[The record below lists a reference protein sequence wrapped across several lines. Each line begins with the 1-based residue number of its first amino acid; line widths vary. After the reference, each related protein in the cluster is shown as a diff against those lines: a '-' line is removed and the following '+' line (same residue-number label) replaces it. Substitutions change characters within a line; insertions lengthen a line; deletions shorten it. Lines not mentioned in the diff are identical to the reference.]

1 MLSTVLA
8 AGAASGIDLGR
19 ILLELALIL
28 CTAKVVAEFAERVGV
43 PAVLGE
49 ILAGVVI
56 GPSLLGLVEPS
67 DSLFLLGE
75 LGAILLLM
83 QVGMEIDVGELRNVG
98 RSALTVAIIGVTLPL
113 TIGSFTG
120 LALGE
125 SGNTALF
132 IGATLTATSVGITA
146 RVFGDLRALSTKEA
160 RIVLGAAVADDVL
173 GLIILTIVTRIVEE
187 GTIGIGTI
195 ATTSL
200 TAFSF
205 LAVASA
211 VGFTAVP
218 RLIGYVAKKAASP
231 AAVSVFAVGIALAY
245 SGVADAAKLA
255 PIIGAFVAGAAL
267 GKAPAHERIARDV
280 SAVAALFVPVFFL
293 QIGIE
298 TDVASMVR
306 PSVLAIAAA
315 LIAVAVV
322 TKVVAGWGAGRN
334 GGDKLLV
341 GLGMMPRGEVGLIFA
356 TIGMGVGVF
365 DDDLHA
371 ALVLVVLATTVISP
385 AALRW
390 RINSKGPAEVD
401 LDVDADSEPD
411 GGWLRVESGRIA
423 LAANPPTSAAPN
435 VLLSA
440 ALLAREHK
448 PSDELLDW
456 IAERRTRDL
465 VWNRDATT
473 RLLEVLRGG
482 TPRSW
487 RLLEIAGL
495 FERTIPEI
503 ANAIKERASD
513 VSELDPTNILRFP
526 TVETLREATAVATS
540 QSDTLLLAAFLA
552 DVDAGTDTTAS
563 ILQRLDVDL
572 LIAGEVEDLLNG
584 ARILRAAVEHE
595 PHRVDDK
602 MLRDIAHGLR
612 RPGIV
617 ERSRLLAD
625 AIGGLE
631 PWQHAAMI
639 DITIGVQSLLAHPE
653 LLEGVDDSLAD
664 MRRRQAKS
672 LTDDPALVDRIT
684 HSPTTYVLAH
694 EPAMLLEHARLIE
707 PAPHGRKVRV
717 TVQPT
722 ALAGQWMIN
731 VACRNRRGLLS
742 RLSGA
747 LADAG
752 HSVVSA
758 SLATWPDDSVL
769 DTFVV
774 TADNPP
780 DPTRLSDLLG
790 RTLRGRLKARRI
802 AGEPPRIA
810 IDNSIH
816 PWHSVLRVGGPD
828 RIGLLAAISY
838 ALSEIGVVVHH
849 AVVQTRDGLVDDN
862 FEISDRVG
870 RKVPEHAADRVIR
883 ILKKLSDETQI

>member
-1 MLSTVLA
+1 MLSTVIA
-8 AGAASGIDLGR
+8 AGGADGLDIGR

-28 CTAKVVAEFAERVGV
+28 GAAKLIAELAERVGV

-49 ILAGVVI
+49 ILAGILI
-56 GPSLLGLVEPS
+56 GPSVLGLVEPS
-67 DSLFLLGE
+67 DSLFLLAE

-83 QVGMEIDVGELRNVG
+83 QVGMEIDIGELRSVG
-98 RSALTVAIIGVTLPL
+98 RSALTVAIIGVSLPL
-113 TIGSFTG
+113 ILGSATG

-160 RIVLGAAVADDVL
+160 RVVLGAAVADDVL
-173 GLIILTIVTRIVEE
+173 GLIILTIVTRVVEE
-187 GTIGIGTI
+187 GTIGVGTI

-200 TAFSF
+200 TAFAFLGIASF
-205 LAVASA
+205 

-218 RLIGYVAKKAASP
+218 RIIGLALDKAASP
-231 AAVSVFAVGIALAY
+231 AAVSVIAVGIALAF
-245 SGVADAAKLA
+245 SGVADASKLA

-267 GKAPAHERIARDV
+267 GKAPGHERIARDV
-280 SAVAALFVPVFFL
+280 SAVAALFVPIFFL

-298 TDVASMVR
+298 TDIASMAK
-306 PSVLAIAAA
+306 PKVLGIAGI
-315 LIAVAVV
+315 LVVVAVV
-322 TKVVAGWGAGRN
+322 TKVVAGWGAGRH
-334 GGDKLLV
+334 GGDRLLI

-390 RINSKGPAEVD
+390 RINSRGPADID
-401 LDVDADSEPD
+401 LDGEAQAEPA
-411 GGWLRVESGRIA
+411 GGWLAVESGRIV
-423 LAANPPTSAAPN
+423 LAAHPPVSATPE

-440 ALLAREHK
+440 SLLATTNK
-448 PSDELLDW
+448 PSDSLLDW
-456 IAERRTRDL
+456 VAERRNRD
-465 VWNRDATT
+465 VQWNRGATT
-473 RLLEVLRGG
+473 KLLEVLRHG

-487 RLLEIAGL
+487 RLLEVSGL

-503 ANAIKERASD
+503 ARAIRERASD
-513 VSELDPTNILRFP
+513 VSELDPTNVLRFP
-526 TVETLREATAVATS
+526 TVETLREATAVASS
-540 QSDTLLLAAFLA
+540 QSDTLLLAAFIA
-552 DVDAGTDTTAS
+552 DIDARPETITS
-563 ILQRLDVDL
+563 ILRALDVDL

-584 ARILRAAVEHE
+584 ARILRASVEHE
-595 PHRVDDK
+595 PHRVDEK

-653 LLEGVDDSLAD
+653 LLDGVDDSLAD
-664 MRRRQAKS
+664 MRRRQARD
-672 LTDDPALVDRIT
+672 LTDDPALADRIT
-684 HSPTTYVLAH
+684 HAPTTYVLAH

-707 PAPHGRKVRV
+707 PAPHGRNVRV
-717 TVQPT
+717 SVQPT
-722 ALAGQWMIN
+722 TTPGHYMVN

-747 LADAG
+747 FTDAG
-752 HSVVSA
+752 YSVVSA

-769 DTFVV
+769 DTFVIRAE
-774 TADNPP
+774 TPP
-780 DPTRLSDLLG
+780 EPAHLG
-790 RTLRGRLKARRI
+790 NLMSNAQRGRLRPRRVQGEALQI
-802 AGEPPRIA
+802 AV
-810 IDNSIH
+810 DNSIH
-816 PWHSVLRVGGPD
+816 PWHSVLRVAGRD
-828 RIGLLAAISY
+828 RLGLLAAVSY
-838 ALSEIGVVVHH
+838 ALSEVGVVVHH
-849 AVVQTRDGLVDDN
+849 AVVQTRDGIVDDS

-870 RKVPEHAADRVIR
+870 RKITDEVADKISRV
-883 ILKKLSDETQI
+883 LSKLSTPD

>member
-1 MLSTVLA
+1 MFSAVFA
-8 AGAASGIDLGR
+8 AGGAVGLDVGR

-28 CTAKVVAEFAERVGV
+28 CAAKLVAELAERIGV

-49 ILAGVVI
+49 ILAGILI
-56 GPSLLGLVEPS
+56 GPSVLGLVEPS
-67 DSLFLLGE
+67 DSLFLLAE

-83 QVGMEIDVGELRNVG
+83 QVGMEIDVGELRSVG
-98 RSALTVAIIGVTLPL
+98 RSAMTVAIIGVGLPL
-113 TIGSFTG
+113 VFGSVTG

-125 SGNTALF
+125 NGNTALF
-132 IGATLTATSVGITA
+132 MGATLTATSVGITA

-160 RIVLGAAVADDVL
+160 RVVLGAAVADDVL
-173 GLIILTIVTRIVEE
+173 GLIILTIVTRVVEE

-205 LAVASA
+205 LAIASV

-218 RLIGYVAKKAASP
+218 RLIGYIAQKASSP
-231 AAVSVFAVGIALAY
+231 AAVSVVAVSIALAY
-245 SGVADAAKLA
+245 SGIADAAKLA

-280 SAVAALFVPVFFL
+280 SAVASLFVPIFFL

-298 TDVASMVR
+298 TDVASMFR
-306 PSVLAIAAA
+306 PSVLGIAGA

-322 TKVVAGWGAGRN
+322 TKVAAGWGAGRN
-334 GGDKLLV
+334 GGDKLLI

-390 RINSKGPAEVD
+390 RINSKGPVEVD
-401 LDVDADSEPD
+401 LDIDAEPEPD
-411 GGWLRVESGRIA
+411 GGWLTVESGRIN
-423 LAANPPTSAAPN
+423 LRANPPTSATPD

-440 ALLAREHK
+440 ALLARDNK
-448 PSDELLDW
+448 PSDGLLDW
-456 IAERRTRDL
+456 ISERRNRDL
-465 VWNRDATT
+465 VWDRVATT
-473 RLLEVLRGG
+473 KLLEVLRNG

-487 RLLEIAGL
+487 RLLEVAGL
-495 FERTIPEI
+495 FDRTIPEI
-503 ANAIKERASD
+503 ADAIRERASD
-513 VSELDPTNILRFP
+513 VAELDPTNVLRFP

-552 DVDAGTDTTAS
+552 DVDARPETIAL
-563 ILQRLDVDL
+563 ILQRLDIDL
-572 LIAGEVEDLLNG
+572 LISGEVEDLLNG
-584 ARILRAAVEHE
+584 ARILRASVEHE

-602 MLRDIAHGLR
+602 MVRDIAHGLR

-653 LLEGVDDSLAD
+653 LLDGVDDSLAD
-664 MRRRQAKS
+664 MRRRQARD

-684 HSPTTYVLAH
+684 HAPTTYVLAH

-707 PAPHGRKVRV
+707 PAPLGRKVRV
-717 TVQPT
+717 TIQSTP
-722 ALAGQWMIN
+722 AAGEYMVN

-747 LADAG
+747 FADAG
-752 HSVVSA
+752 LSVVSA

-774 TADNPP
+774 AAPTPP
-780 DPTRLSDLLG
+780 DAASLTNLFSRA
-790 RTLRGRLKARRI
+790 LRGRLRPRRI
-802 AGEPPRIA
+802 VGAQPRIA

-816 PWHSVLRVGGPD
+816 PWHSVLRVAGPD
-828 RIGLLAAISY
+828 QIGLLAAVSY
-838 ALSEIGVVVHH
+838 ALSETGVVVHH
-849 AVVQTRDGLVDDN
+849 AVIQTRDGIVDDT
-862 FEISDRVG
+862 FEISDRSG
-870 RKVPEHAADRVIR
+870 RKVPEQAADRIER
-883 ILKKLSDETQI
+883 ILGRLGTSPE

>member
-1 MLSTVLA
+1 MFSNLLATGGST
-8 AGAASGIDLGR
+8 GIDLGR
-19 ILLELALIL
+19 ILLELALIV
-28 CTAKVVAEFAERVGV
+28 CAAKLIAELAERVGV

-49 ILAGVVI
+49 ILAGIVI
-56 GPSLLGLVEPS
+56 GPSVLGLVEPS
-67 DSLFLLGE
+67 DSLLLLAE
-75 LGAILLLM
+75 LGAIFLLM

-98 RSALTVAIIGVTLPL
+98 RSALTVAIIGVSLPL
-113 TIGSFTG
+113 ILGSATG

-146 RVFGDLRALSTKEA
+146 RVFGDLRALSTREA
-160 RIVLGAAVADDVL
+160 RVVLGAAVADDVL
-173 GLIILTIVTRIVEE
+173 GLVILTIVTRVVEE

-200 TAFSF
+200 TAVAF
-205 LAVASA
+205 LAVAST
-211 VGFTAVP
+211 VGFTAIP
-218 RLIGYVAKKAASP
+218 RLFGFIAKKASSP
-231 AAVSVFAVGIALAY
+231 ASMSVVAVGIALAY
-245 SGVADAAKLA
+245 SGIADAAQLA

-280 SAVAALFVPVFFL
+280 SAVAALFVPIFFL

-298 TDVASMVR
+298 TDVASMAR
-306 PSVLAIAAA
+306 PRVLAVAAA
-315 LIAVAVV
+315 LTAVAVA
-322 TKVVAGWGAGRN
+322 TKIVAGWGAGRT
-334 GGDKLLV
+334 GGDKLLI
-341 GLGMMPRGEVGLIFA
+341 GLGMVPRGEVGLIVA

-365 DDDLHA
+365 DDDLYA
-371 ALVLVVLATTVISP
+371 ALVLVVLVTTVFSP

-390 RINSKGPAEVD
+390 RIDANGPAKID
-401 LDVDADSEPD
+401 LDVDAESEPK
-411 GGWLRVESGRIA
+411 GGWLRIDSGRIT
-423 LAANPPTSAAPN
+423 LAAKPPTSAAPS

-440 ALLAREHK
+440 ALLARDNK
-448 PSDELLDW
+448 PSDGLLDW

-465 VWNRDATT
+465 TWDREATT
-473 RLLEVLRGG
+473 KLLEVLRNG

-487 RLLEIAGL
+487 RLLEVAGL
-495 FERTIPEI
+495 FDRTIPEI
-503 ANAIKERASD
+503 ADAIRERASD
-513 VSELDPTNILRFP
+513 VSELDPTNVLRFP
-526 TVETLREATAVATS
+526 TVETLRDATAVASS

-552 DVDAGTDTTAS
+552 DVGAGPDATTS
-563 ILQRLDVDL
+563 ILQRLDIDL
-572 LIAGEVEDLLNG
+572 LLAGEVDDLLNG
-584 ARILRAAVEHE
+584 ATILRAAVEHE

-653 LLEGVDDSLAD
+653 LLDGVDDSLAD
-664 MRRRQAKS
+664 MRRRQARD
-672 LTDDPALVDRIT
+672 LTDDAALIDRIT
-684 HSPTTYVLAH
+684 HAPTTYVLAH

-707 PAPHGRKVRV
+707 PAPHGRRVRV

-722 ALAGQWMIN
+722 ATTGQYMVN

-747 LADAG
+747 FADAG

-769 DTFVV
+769 DTFIVAAQ
-774 TADNPP
+774 TPP
-780 DPTRLSDLLG
+780 DPTTLAGDFERA
-790 RTLRGRLKARRI
+790 LRGRLRSRRL
-802 AGEPPRIA
+802 AGAPPRTA

-816 PWHSVLRVGGPD
+816 PWHSVLRVSGPD
-828 RIGLLAAISY
+828 QIGLLAALSF

-849 AVVQTRDGLVDDN
+849 AVIQTRDGLVDDA

-870 RKVPEHAADRVIR
+870 RKVAEQTADRIAA
-883 ILKKLSDETQI
+883 ILKKLSGETQS

>member
-1 MLSTVLA
+1 MVASVLA
-8 AGAASGIDLGR
+8 AGGGSGLDIGR

-28 CTAKVVAEFAERVGV
+28 GAAKLVAELAERIGV

-49 ILAGVVI
+49 ILAGIII
-56 GPSLLGLVEPS
+56 GPSALGLVSPS
-67 DSLFLLGE
+67 DSLFLLAE

-83 QVGMEIDVGELRNVG
+83 QVGMEIDVAELRSVG
-98 RSALTVAIIGVTLPL
+98 RSAITVALIGVSLPL
-113 TIGSFTG
+113 ILGSATG

-160 RIVLGAAVADDVL
+160 RVVLGAAVADDVL

-187 GTIGIGTI
+187 GTIGVGTV

-200 TAFSF
+200 TAFAFLGIASF
-205 LAVASA
+205 

-218 RLIGYVAKKAASP
+218 KVIGFALEKAASP
-231 AAVSVFAVGIALAY
+231 AAVSVLAIGIALAF
-245 SGVADAAKLA
+245 SGIADASKLA

-280 SAVAALFVPVFFL
+280 SAVAALFVPIFFL

-298 TDVASMVR
+298 TDIASMAK
-306 PSVLAIAAA
+306 PKVLGIAGV
-315 LIAVAVV
+315 LIVVAVV
-322 TKVVAGWGAGRN
+322 TKVAAGWGAGRN
-334 GGDKLLV
+334 GGDRLLV

-365 DDDLHA
+365 NDDLHA

-390 RINSKGPAEVD
+390 RINSRGPGDVD
-401 LDVDADSEPD
+401 LDLDADTEPQ
-411 GGWLRVESGRIA
+411 GGWLKVESGRIV
-423 LAANPPTSAAPN
+423 LAAHPPVSATPD

-440 ALLAREHK
+440 ALLATTNK
-448 PSDELLDW
+448 PSDSLLDW
-456 IAERRTRDL
+456 VAERRNRD
-465 VWNRDATT
+465 VTWNRSATT
-473 RLLEVLRGG
+473 KLLEVLRHG

-487 RLLEIAGL
+487 RLLEVSGL
-495 FERTIPEI
+495 FERTISEI
-503 ANAIKERASD
+503 ARAIRDRASD
-513 VSELDPTNILRFP
+513 VSELDPTNVLRFP
-526 TVETLREATAVATS
+526 TVETLRDATAVASS

-552 DVDAGTDTTAS
+552 DIDARPEAITS
-563 ILQRLDVDL
+563 ILRALDIDL

-584 ARILRAAVEHE
+584 ARILRASVEHE
-595 PHRVDDK
+595 PHRVDEK
-602 MLRDIAHGLR
+602 MLRDLAHGLR

-653 LLEGVDDSLAD
+653 LLDGVDDSLAD
-664 MRRRQAKS
+664 MRRRQARD
-672 LTDDPALVDRIT
+672 LTDDAALIDRIT
-684 HSPTTYVLAH
+684 HAPTTYVLAH
-694 EPAMLLEHARLIE
+694 EPAMLLDHARLIE
-707 PAPHGRKVRV
+707 PAPHGKNVRV
-717 TVQPT
+717 SVQPT
-722 ALAGQWMIN
+722 ATPGHYMVN

-747 LADAG
+747 FTDAG
-752 HSVVSA
+752 YSVVSA
-758 SLATWPDDSVL
+758 SLATWPDESVL

-774 TADNPP
+774 SADTPPEPVALGNLLTTAQ
-780 DPTRLSDLLG
+780 
-790 RTLRGRLKARRI
+790 RGRLRPRRI
-802 AGEPPRIA
+802 DGEA
-810 IDNSIH
+810 LQVAVDNSIH
-816 PWHSVLRVGGPD
+816 PWHSVLRIAGRD
-828 RIGLLAAISY
+828 RLGLLAAISY
-838 ALSEIGVVVHH
+838 ALSEAGVVVHH
-849 AVVQTRDGLVDDN
+849 AVVQTREGMVDDS

-870 RKVPEHAADRVIR
+870 RKV
-883 ILKKLSDETQI
+883 SDEVSDKISQIVAKLTNPA

>member
-1 MLSTVLA
+1 MLSAVLA
-8 AGAASGIDLGR
+8 AGGTGGLDIGR

-28 CTAKVVAEFAERVGV
+28 GAAKLIAELAERAGV
-43 PAVLGE
+43 PSVLGE
-49 ILAGVVI
+49 ILAGILI
-56 GPSLLGLVEPS
+56 GPSVLGLVEPS
-67 DSLFLLGE
+67 DSLFLLAE

-83 QVGMEIDVGELRNVG
+83 QVGMEIDIGELRSVG
-98 RSALTVAIIGVTLPL
+98 RSALTVAIIGVSLPL
-113 TIGSFTG
+113 ILGSATG

-160 RIVLGAAVADDVL
+160 RVVLGAAVADDVL
-173 GLIILTIVTRIVEE
+173 GLIILTIVTRVVEE
-187 GTIGIGTI
+187 GTIGVGTI

-205 LAVASA
+205 LAIASA

-218 RLIGYVAKKAASP
+218 RLIGYIAKKASP
-231 AAVSVFAVGIALAY
+231 ATVSVVAVGIALAY
-245 SGVADAAKLA
+245 SGVADASKLA

-267 GKAPAHERIARDV
+267 GKTPAHERIARDV
-280 SAVAALFVPVFFL
+280 STVAALFVPIFFL

-298 TDVASMVR
+298 TDIASMFR
-306 PSVLAIAAA
+306 PGVLGIAAA
-315 LIAVAVV
+315 LTAVAVA
-322 TKVVAGWGAGRN
+322 TKVAAGWGAGRN
-334 GGDKLLV
+334 GGDRLLI

-365 DDDLHA
+365 DDDLYA

-401 LDVDADSEPD
+401 LDIDAEPEPE
-411 GGWLRVESGRIA
+411 GGWLAVESGRIT
-423 LAANPPTSAAPN
+423 LAANPPTSATPV

-440 ALLAREHK
+440 ALLARDNK
-448 PSDELLDW
+448 PGDGLLDW
-456 IAERRTRDL
+456 IAERRNRDL
-465 VWNRDATT
+465 VWDRDATT
-473 RLLEVLRGG
+473 KLLEVLRNG

-495 FERTIPEI
+495 FERTVPEI
-503 ANAIKERASD
+503 AEAIRERASD
-513 VSELDPTNILRFP
+513 VSELDPTNVLRFP
-526 TVETLREATAVATS
+526 TVETLRDATAVASS

-552 DVDAGTDTTAS
+552 DVGARPETTTS
-563 ILQRLDVDL
+563 ILRRLDIDL
-572 LIAGEVEDLLNG
+572 LLAGEVEDLLNG
-584 ARILRAAVEHE
+584 AGILRAAVEHE

-653 LLEGVDDSLAD
+653 LLDGVDDSLAD
-664 MRRRQAKS
+664 MRRRQARD

-684 HSPTTYVLAH
+684 HAPTTYVLAH

-717 TVQPT
+717 SIQPT
-722 ALAGQWMIN
+722 ATTGHYMVN

-747 LADAG
+747 FADAG

-774 TADNPP
+774 ATDAPP
-780 DPTRLSDLLG
+780 DPAKLAGDFEQA
-790 RTLRGRLKARRI
+790 LRGRLKSRRL
-802 AGEPPRIA
+802 AGAPPRTA

-816 PWHSVLRVGGPD
+816 PWHSVLRVSGPD
-828 RIGLLAAISY
+828 QIGLLAALSF

-849 AVVQTRDGLVDDN
+849 AVIQTRDGLVDDT

-870 RKVPEHAADRVIR
+870 RKVPEQTADRIAA
-883 ILKKLSDETQI
+883 ILGKLSRETES

>member
-1 MLSTVLA
+1 MLASVIA
-8 AGAASGIDLGR
+8 AGGGSGLDVGR

-28 CTAKVVAEFAERVGV
+28 GAAKLVAELAERIGV

-49 ILAGVVI
+49 ILAGIVV
-56 GPSLLGLVEPS
+56 GPSALGLVSPS
-67 DSLFLLGE
+67 DSLFLLAE

-83 QVGMEIDVGELRNVG
+83 QVGMEIDVGELRSVG
-98 RSALTVAIIGVTLPL
+98 RSALTVAIIGVSLPL
-113 TIGSFTG
+113 ILGSVTG
-120 LALGE
+120 LGLGE

-160 RIVLGAAVADDVL
+160 RVVLGAAVADDVL

-187 GTIGIGTI
+187 GTVGIGTI
-195 ATTSL
+195 ATTSAV
-200 TAFSF
+200 AFSF
-205 LAVASA
+205 LAIAGF

-218 RLIGYVAKKAASP
+218 KLIGFALQKAASP
-231 AAVSVFAVGIALAY
+231 AAVSVIAVGVALAF
-245 SGVADAAKLA
+245 SGIAEASKLA

-280 SAVAALFVPVFFL
+280 SAVASLFVPIFFM

-298 TDVASMVR
+298 TDIGAMAK
-306 PSVLAIAAA
+306 PKVLGIAGI
-315 LIAVAVV
+315 LILVAVV
-322 TKVVAGWGAGRN
+322 TKVAAGWGAGRN
-334 GGDKLLV
+334 GGDRLLI

-390 RINSKGPAEVD
+390 RINTKGSVQVD
-401 LDVDADSEPD
+401 LDTDTDTEPE
-411 GGWLRVESGRIA
+411 GGWLAVESGRIV
-423 LAANPPTSAAPN
+423 LAANPPTSATPD

-440 ALLAREHK
+440 SLLATAHK
-448 PSDELLDW
+448 PADSLLDW
-456 IAERRTRDL
+456 VAERRNRD
-465 VWNRDATT
+465 VTWNRDSTT
-473 RLLEVLRGG
+473 KLLEVLRHGSA
-482 TPRSW
+482 RSW
-487 RLLEIAGL
+487 RLLEVSGL
-495 FERTIPEI
+495 FERTVPEI
-503 ANAIKERASD
+503 AGAIRERASD
-513 VSELDPTNILRFP
+513 VSELDPTNVLRFP
-526 TVETLREATAVATS
+526 TVETLREVTAVASS

-552 DVDAGTDTTAS
+552 DIDAKSEIAS
-563 ILQRLDVDL
+563 AILRGLDVDL
-572 LIAGEVEDLLNG
+572 LTAGEVEDLLNG

-595 PHRVDDK
+595 PHRVDEK
-602 MLRDIAHGLR
+602 LLRDIAHGLR

-653 LLEGVDDSLAD
+653 LLDGVDDSLAD
-664 MRRRQAKS
+664 MRRRQARD
-672 LTDDPALVDRIT
+672 LTDDAALIDRIT
-684 HSPTTYVLAH
+684 HAPTTYVLAH

-722 ALAGQWMIN
+722 AVRGQYMVN

-747 LADAG
+747 FTDAG
-752 HSVVSA
+752 FSVVSA

-769 DTFVV
+769 DTFVI
-774 TADNPP
+774 TADSPP
-780 DPTRLSDLLG
+780 LPAALAELLS
-790 RTLRGRLKARRI
+790 RAQRGRLRPRRI
-802 AGEPPRIA
+802 EGEAPRVA
-810 IDNSIH
+810 VDNSMH
-816 PWHSVLRVGGPD
+816 PWHSVLRVAGRD
-828 RIGLLAAISY
+828 RLGLLAAISY
-838 ALSEIGVVVHH
+838 ALSEVGVVVHH
-849 AVVQTRDGLVDDN
+849 AVIETRDGEVDDS

-870 RKVPEHAADRVIR
+870 RKVSEDAADKIAR
-883 ILKKLSDETQI
+883 ILARLTTRS

>member
-1 MLSTVLA
+1 MLSSVLA
-8 AGAASGIDLGR
+8 AGGAGGLDIGR

-28 CTAKVVAEFAERVGV
+28 GAAKLIAELAERIGV

-49 ILAGVVI
+49 ILAGILI
-56 GPSLLGLVEPS
+56 GPSVLGLVEPS
-67 DSLFLLGE
+67 DSLFLLAE

-83 QVGMEIDVGELRNVG
+83 QVGMEIDIGELRSVG
-98 RSALTVAIIGVTLPL
+98 RSALTVAIIGVSFPL
-113 TIGSFTG
+113 VLGSATG

-125 SGNTALF
+125 SGNTAIF

-160 RIVLGAAVADDVL
+160 RVVLGAAVADDVL
-173 GLIILTIVTRIVEE
+173 GLIILTIVTRVVEE

-205 LAVASA
+205 LAIASA

-218 RLIGYVAKKAASP
+218 RLIGFIAKKASSP
-231 AAVSVFAVGIALAY
+231 AAVSVVAVGIALAY
-245 SGVADAAKLA
+245 SGVADASKLA

-280 SAVAALFVPVFFL
+280 SAVASLFVPIFFL

-298 TDVASMVR
+298 TDVASMFR
-306 PSVLAIAAA
+306 PSVLGIAAA

-334 GGDKLLV
+334 GGDKLLI

-365 DDDLHA
+365 DDDLYA

-390 RINSKGPAEVD
+390 RINSKGPVEID
-401 LDVDADSEPD
+401 LDVDVQPEPD
-411 GGWLRVESGRIA
+411 GGWLAVESGRIV
-423 LAANPPTSAAPN
+423 LVANPPTSATPD

-440 ALLAREHK
+440 ALLSRDNK
-448 PSDELLDW
+448 PGEELLDW
-456 IAERRTRDL
+456 IAERRNRDL
-465 VWNRDATT
+465 VWDRGATT
-473 RLLEVLRGG
+473 KLLEVLRNG

-487 RLLEIAGL
+487 RLLEVAGL
-495 FERTIPEI
+495 FDRTIPEI
-503 ANAIKERASD
+503 ANAIRERASD
-513 VSELDPTNILRFP
+513 VSELDPTNVLRLP
-526 TVETLREATAVATS
+526 IVETLRDATAVASS

-552 DVDAGTDTTAS
+552 DVGARPDTTSS
-563 ILQRLDVDL
+563 ILRRLDIDL
-572 LIAGEVEDLLNG
+572 LLASEVEDLLNG
-584 ARILRAAVEHE
+584 AGILRAAVEHE

-653 LLEGVDDSLAD
+653 LLDGVDDSLAD
-664 MRRRQAKS
+664 MRRRQARD
-672 LTDDPALVDRIT
+672 LTDDPALIDRIT
-684 HSPTTYVLAH
+684 HAPTTYVLAH
-694 EPAMLLEHARLIE
+694 EPAMLLEHASLIE
-707 PAPHGRKVRV
+707 PAPHGRRVRV

-722 ALAGQWMIN
+722 ATAGHYMVN

-747 LADAG
+747 FADSG

-774 TADNPP
+774 AADSPP
-780 DPTRLSDLLG
+780 DPASLTNLLSEA
-790 RTLRGRLKARRI
+790 LRGRLRPRRL
-802 AGEPPRIA
+802 AGDVPRIA

-816 PWHSVLRVGGPD
+816 PWHSVLRISGPD
-828 RIGLLAAISY
+828 QIGLLAAVSF
-838 ALSEIGVVVHH
+838 ALSETGVVVHH
-849 AVVQTRDGLVDDN
+849 AVIETRDGIVDDT
-862 FEISDRVG
+862 FQISDRSG
-870 RKVPEHAADRVIR
+870 RKVPDQASDRIQR
-883 ILKKLSDETQI
+883 TLQKLRNGA

>member
-1 MLSTVLA
+1 MFASILA
-8 AGAASGIDLGR
+8 AGGGSGLDIGR

-28 CTAKVVAEFAERVGV
+28 GAAKLVAELAERIGV

-49 ILAGVVI
+49 ILAGIVI
-56 GPSLLGLVEPS
+56 GPSALGLVSPS
-67 DSLFLLGE
+67 DSLFLLAE

-83 QVGMEIDVGELRNVG
+83 QVGMEIDVAELRSVG
-98 RSALTVAIIGVTLPL
+98 RSAITVALIGVSLPL
-113 TIGSFTG
+113 VLGSATG
-120 LALGE
+120 LFLGE

-160 RIVLGAAVADDVL
+160 RVVLGAAVADDVL

-187 GTIGIGTI
+187 GTIGVGTI

-200 TAFSF
+200 TAFAF
-205 LAVASA
+205 LGIASV

-218 RLIGYVAKKAASP
+218 KLIGLALEKAASP
-231 AAVSVFAVGIALAY
+231 AAVSVIAVGVALAF
-245 SGVADAAKLA
+245 SGIADASKLA

-280 SAVAALFVPVFFL
+280 SAVAALFVPIFFL

-298 TDVASMVR
+298 TDIASMAK
-306 PSVLAIAAA
+306 PKVLGIAGILVLVAI
-315 LIAVAVV
+315 V
-322 TKVVAGWGAGRN
+322 TKVAAGWGAGRN
-334 GGDKLLV
+334 GGDRLLI

-390 RINSKGPAEVD
+390 RINSKGPADVD
-401 LDVDADSEPD
+401 LDLDAEAEPE
-411 GGWLRVESGRIA
+411 GGWLKVESGRIV
-423 LAANPPTSAAPN
+423 LAAHPPVAATPD

-440 ALLAREHK
+440 SLLATTNK
-448 PSDELLDW
+448 PSDSLLDW
-456 IAERRTRDL
+456 VAERRNRD
-465 VWNRDATT
+465 VAWNRVATT
-473 RLLEVLRGG
+473 KLLEVLRRG

-487 RLLEIAGL
+487 RLLEVSGL
-495 FERTIPEI
+495 FERTIPDI
-503 ANAIKERASD
+503 ARAIRERASD
-513 VSELDPTNILRFP
+513 VSELDPTNVLRFP
-526 TVETLREATAVATS
+526 TVETLRDVTAVASS

-552 DVDAGTDTTAS
+552 DIDARPETITS
-563 ILQRLDVDL
+563 ILRALDIDL

-584 ARILRAAVEHE
+584 ARILRASVEHE
-595 PHRVDDK
+595 PHRVDEK

-653 LLEGVDDSLAD
+653 LLDGVDDSLAD
-664 MRRRQAKS
+664 MRRRQARD
-672 LTDDPALVDRIT
+672 LTDDPALADRIT
-684 HSPTTYVLAH
+684 HAPTTYVLAH

-707 PAPHGRKVRV
+707 PAPHGRNVRV
-717 TVQPT
+717 SVQPT
-722 ALAGQWMIN
+722 ATTGHFMIN

-747 LADAG
+747 FTDASY
-752 HSVVSA
+752 SVVSA
-758 SLATWPDDSVL
+758 SLATWPDESVL
-769 DTFVV
+769 DTFVIS
-774 TADNPP
+774 ADTPP
-780 DPTRLSDLLG
+780 EPSSLGNLLSNAQ
-790 RTLRGRLKARRI
+790 RGRLRPRRI
-802 AGEPPRIA
+802 QGEALQIA
-810 IDNSIH
+810 VDNSIH
-816 PWHSVLRVGGPD
+816 PWHTVLRVAGRD
-828 RIGLLAAISY
+828 RLGLLAAISY
-838 ALSEIGVVVHH
+838 ALSEVGVVVHH
-849 AVVQTRDGLVDDN
+849 AVIQTRDGIVDDS

-870 RKVPEHAADRVIR
+870 RKVTDEVADKISRV
-883 ILKKLSDETQI
+883 LSKLSDTD

>member
-1 MLSTVLA
+1 MLASVIA
-8 AGAASGIDLGR
+8 AGGGSGLDVGR

-28 CTAKVVAEFAERVGV
+28 GAAKLVAELAERIGV

-49 ILAGVVI
+49 ILAGIVV
-56 GPSLLGLVEPS
+56 GPSALGLVSPS
-67 DSLFLLGE
+67 DSLFLLAE

-83 QVGMEIDVGELRNVG
+83 QVGMEIDVGELRSVG
-98 RSALTVAIIGVTLPL
+98 RSALTVAIIGVSLPL
-113 TIGSFTG
+113 ILGSVTG
-120 LALGE
+120 LGLGE

-160 RIVLGAAVADDVL
+160 RVVLGAAVADDVL

-187 GTIGIGTI
+187 GTVGIGTI
-195 ATTSL
+195 ATTSAV
-200 TAFSF
+200 AFSF
-205 LAVASA
+205 LAIAGF

-218 RLIGYVAKKAASP
+218 KLIGFALQKAASP
-231 AAVSVFAVGIALAY
+231 AAVSVIAVGVALAF
-245 SGVADAAKLA
+245 SGIAEASKLA

-280 SAVAALFVPVFFL
+280 SAVASLFVPIFFM

-298 TDVASMVR
+298 TDIGAMAK
-306 PSVLAIAAA
+306 PKVLGIAGI
-315 LIAVAVV
+315 LILVAVV
-322 TKVVAGWGAGRN
+322 TKVAAGWGAGRN
-334 GGDKLLV
+334 GGDRLLI

-390 RINSKGPAEVD
+390 RINTKGSVQVD
-401 LDVDADSEPD
+401 LDTDTDTEPE
-411 GGWLRVESGRIA
+411 GGWLAVESGRIV
-423 LAANPPTSAAPN
+423 LAANPPTSATPD

-440 ALLAREHK
+440 SLLATAHK
-448 PSDELLDW
+448 PADSLLDW
-456 IAERRTRDL
+456 VAERRNRD
-465 VWNRDATT
+465 VTWNRDSTT
-473 RLLEVLRGG
+473 KLLEVLRHGSA
-482 TPRSW
+482 RSW
-487 RLLEIAGL
+487 RLLEVSGL
-495 FERTIPEI
+495 FERTVPEI
-503 ANAIKERASD
+503 AGAIRERASD
-513 VSELDPTNILRFP
+513 VSELDPTNVLRFP
-526 TVETLREATAVATS
+526 TVETLREVTAVASS

-552 DVDAGTDTTAS
+552 DIDAKSEIAS
-563 ILQRLDVDL
+563 AILRGLDVDL
-572 LIAGEVEDLLNG
+572 LTAGEVEDLLNG

-595 PHRVDDK
+595 PHRVDEK
-602 MLRDIAHGLR
+602 LLRDIAHGLR

-653 LLEGVDDSLAD
+653 LLDGVDDSLAD
-664 MRRRQAKS
+664 MRRRQARD
-672 LTDDPALVDRIT
+672 LTDDAALIDRIT
-684 HSPTTYVLAH
+684 HAPTTYVLTH

-722 ALAGQWMIN
+722 AVRGQYMVN

-747 LADAG
+747 FTDAG
-752 HSVVSA
+752 FSVVSA

-769 DTFVV
+769 DTFVI
-774 TADNPP
+774 TADSPP
-780 DPTRLSDLLG
+780 LPAALAELLS
-790 RTLRGRLKARRI
+790 RAQRGRLRPRRI
-802 AGEPPRIA
+802 EGEAPRVA
-810 IDNSIH
+810 VDNSMH
-816 PWHSVLRVGGPD
+816 PWHSVLRVAGRD
-828 RIGLLAAISY
+828 RLGLLAAISY
-838 ALSEIGVVVHH
+838 ALSEVGVVVHH
-849 AVVQTRDGLVDDN
+849 AVIETRDGEVDDS

-870 RKVPEHAADRVIR
+870 RKVSEDAADKIAR
-883 ILKKLSDETQI
+883 ILARLTTRS

>member
-1 MLSTVLA
+1 MFATVLA
-8 AGAASGIDLGR
+8 AGGGSGLDMGR
-19 ILLELALIL
+19 ILLELALIFGA
-28 CTAKVVAEFAERVGV
+28 AKLVAELAERVGV

-49 ILAGVVI
+49 ILAGIII
-56 GPSLLGLVEPS
+56 GPSALGLVSPS
-67 DSLFLLGE
+67 DSLFLLAE

-83 QVGMEIDVGELRNVG
+83 QVGMEIDVAELRSVG
-98 RSALTVAIIGVTLPL
+98 RSALTVAVVGVSLPL
-113 TIGSFTG
+113 VFGSLTG
-120 LALGE
+120 LGLGE

-146 RVFGDLRALSTKEA
+146 RVFGDLRALSTREA
-160 RIVLGAAVADDVL
+160 RVVLGAAVADDVL

-187 GTIGIGTI
+187 GTVGVGTI

-200 TAFSF
+200 TAFAF
-205 LAVASA
+205 LAIASF

-218 RLIGYVAKKAASP
+218 KVIGFALEKAASP
-231 AAVSVFAVGIALAY
+231 AAVSVIAVGIALAY

-280 SAVAALFVPVFFL
+280 SAVAALFVPIFFL

-298 TDVASMVR
+298 TDIASMAK
-306 PSVLAIAAA
+306 PKVLGIAAL
-315 LIAVAVV
+315 LIFVAVV
-322 TKVVAGWGAGRN
+322 TKVAAGWGAGRS
-334 GGDKLLV
+334 GGDRLLI

-356 TIGMGVGVF
+356 TIGMGAGVF

-390 RINSKGPAEVD
+390 RINARGPAEVD
-401 LDVDADSEPD
+401 LDIDAEPEPD
-411 GGWLRVESGRIA
+411 GGWLRVESGRVT
-423 LAANPPTSAAPN
+423 LAAQPPTSATPE

-440 ALLAREHK
+440 ALSATTNK

-456 IAERRTRDL
+456 VSERR
-465 VWNRDATT
+465 NRDVAWTRESTT
-473 RLLEVLRGG
+473 KLLDVLRHGS
-482 TPRSW
+482 TRSW
-487 RLLEIAGL
+487 RLLEVSGL

-503 ANAIKERASD
+503 ARAIRDRASD
-513 VSELDPTNILRFP
+513 VSELDPTNVLRFP
-526 TVETLREATAVATS
+526 TVETLRDATAVATS

-552 DVDAGTDTTAS
+552 DIDTGPEAVAA
-563 ILQRLDVDL
+563 ILRALDVDL

-595 PHRVDDK
+595 PHRVDER

-653 LLEGVDDSLAD
+653 LLDGVDDSLAD
-664 MRRRQAKS
+664 MRRRQARD
-672 LTDDPALVDRIT
+672 LTDDPALIDRIT
-684 HSPTTYVLAH
+684 HAPTTYVLAH

-722 ALAGQWMIN
+722 QRRGEYMVN

-747 LADAG
+747 FTDAG
-752 HSVVSA
+752 LSVVSA

-774 TADNPP
+774 ASDTPPQPTALAE
-780 DPTRLSDLLG
+780 TLS
-790 RTLRGRLKARRI
+790 RAQRGRLRARRI
-802 AGEPPRIA
+802 VGEVPRIA
-810 IDNSIH
+810 VDNSIH
-816 PWHSVLRVGGPD
+816 PWHSILRVAGPD
-828 RIGLLAAISY
+828 RLGLLAAISY
-838 ALSEIGVVVHH
+838 ALSEAGVIVHH
-849 AVVQTRDGLVDDN
+849 AVIQTRDGLVDDS

-870 RKVPEHAADRVIR
+870 RKVSDDVGDKITRV
-883 ILKKLSDETQI
+883 LSKLSGAA

>member
-1 MLSTVLA
+1 MVASVLA
-8 AGAASGIDLGR
+8 AGGGSGLDVGR

-28 CTAKVVAEFAERVGV
+28 GAAKLVAELAERIGV

-49 ILAGVVI
+49 ILAGIII
-56 GPSLLGLVEPS
+56 GPSALGLVSPS
-67 DSLFLLGE
+67 DSLFLLAE

-83 QVGMEIDVGELRNVG
+83 QVGMEIDVAELRSVG
-98 RSALTVAIIGVTLPL
+98 RSAITVALIGVSLPL
-113 TIGSFTG
+113 ILGSATG

-160 RIVLGAAVADDVL
+160 RVVLGAAVADDVL

-187 GTIGIGTI
+187 GTIGVGTI

-200 TAFSF
+200 TAFAFLGIASF
-205 LAVASA
+205 

-218 RLIGYVAKKAASP
+218 KVIGFALEKAASP
-231 AAVSVFAVGIALAY
+231 AAVSVVAIGVALAFSGIA
-245 SGVADAAKLA
+245 DASKLA

-280 SAVAALFVPVFFL
+280 SAVAALFVPIFFL

-298 TDVASMVR
+298 TDIASMAK
-306 PSVLAIAAA
+306 PKVLGIAGI
-315 LIAVAVV
+315 LIVVAVV

-334 GGDKLLV
+334 GGDRLLI

-365 DDDLHA
+365 NDDLHA
-371 ALVLVVLATTVISP
+371 ALVLVVLATTVMSP

-390 RINSKGPAEVD
+390 RINSKGPGDVDFD
-401 LDVDADSEPD
+401 LDAETEPQ
-411 GGWLRVESGRIA
+411 GGWLKLESGRIV
-423 LAANPPTSAAPN
+423 LAAHPPVSATPD

-440 ALLAREHK
+440 SLLANANK
-448 PSDELLDW
+448 PSDSLLDW
-456 IAERRTRDL
+456 VAERR
-465 VWNRDATT
+465 NRDVTWDRAATT
-473 RLLEVLRGG
+473 KLLEVLRHG

-487 RLLEIAGL
+487 RLLEVSGL

-503 ANAIKERASD
+503 ASAIRDRASD
-513 VSELDPTNILRFP
+513 VSELDPTNVLRFP
-526 TVETLREATAVATS
+526 TVETLRDATAVASS

-552 DVDAGTDTTAS
+552 DIDVRPETITS
-563 ILQRLDVDL
+563 ILRALDIDL

-584 ARILRAAVEHE
+584 ARILRASVEHE
-595 PHRVDDK
+595 PHRVDEK

-653 LLEGVDDSLAD
+653 LLDGVDDSLAD
-664 MRRRQAKS
+664 MRRRQARD
-672 LTDDPALVDRIT
+672 LTDDPALIDRIT
-684 HSPTTYVLAH
+684 HAPTTYVLAH

-707 PAPHGRKVRV
+707 PAPHGKNVRV
-717 TVQPT
+717 SVQPT
-722 ALAGQWMIN
+722 AIPGHYMIN

-747 LADAG
+747 FTDAG
-752 HSVVSA
+752 YSVVSA

-774 TADNPP
+774 SADTPP
-780 DPTRLSDLLG
+780 EPVALGNLL
-790 RTLRGRLKARRI
+790 TSAQRGRLRPRRI
-802 AGEPPRIA
+802 DGEA
-810 IDNSIH
+810 LQVAVDNSIH
-816 PWHSVLRVGGPD
+816 PWHSVLRIAGRD
-828 RIGLLAAISY
+828 RLGLLAAVSY
-838 ALSEIGVVVHH
+838 ALSEVGVVVHH
-849 AVVQTRDGLVDDN
+849 AVVQTREGMVDDS

-870 RKVPEHAADRVIR
+870 RKISDEVADKISRVVA
-883 ILKKLSDETQI
+883 KLSNPA

>member
-1 MLSTVLA
+1 M
-8 AGAASGIDLGR
+8 
-19 ILLELALIL
+19 
-28 CTAKVVAEFAERVGV
+28 
-43 PAVLGE
+43 
-49 ILAGVVI
+49 
-56 GPSLLGLVEPS
+56 
-67 DSLFLLGE
+67 
-75 LGAILLLM
+75 
-83 QVGMEIDVGELRNVG
+83 
-98 RSALTVAIIGVTLPL
+98 
-113 TIGSFTG
+113 
-120 LALGE
+120 
-125 SGNTALF
+125 
-132 IGATLTATSVGITA
+132 TATSVGITA

-160 RIVLGAAVADDVL
+160 RVVLGAAVADDVL

-200 TAFSF
+200 TAFAF

-218 RLIGYVAKKAASP
+218 RLIGFIAHKASSP
-231 AAVSVFAVGIALAY
+231 AAVSVVAVAVALAY
-245 SGVADAAKLA
+245 SGVADASKLA

-280 SAVAALFVPVFFL
+280 SAVASLFVPIFFL

-298 TDVASMVR
+298 TDVASMFR
-306 PSVLAIAAA
+306 PSVLGIAGA
-315 LIAVAVV
+315 LIAVAVA
-322 TKVVAGWGAGRN
+322 TKVLAGWGAGRN
-334 GGDKLLV
+334 GGDKLLI

-371 ALVLVVLATTVISP
+371 ALVLVVLTTTVISP

-390 RINSKGPAEVD
+390 RINSKGPADVD
-401 LDVDADSEPD
+401 LDLDAEAEPE
-411 GGWLRVESGRIA
+411 GGWLKVESGRIV
-423 LAANPPTSAAPN
+423 LAAHPPVSATPD

-440 ALLAREHK
+440 SLLATTNK
-448 PSDELLDW
+448 PSDSLLDW
-456 IAERRTRDL
+456 VAERRSRD
-465 VWNRDATT
+465 VAWNRGATT
-473 RLLEVLRGG
+473 KLLEVLRRG

-487 RLLEIAGL
+487 RLLEVSGL

-503 ANAIKERASD
+503 ARAIRERASD
-513 VSELDPTNILRFP
+513 VSELDPTNVLRFP
-526 TVETLREATAVATS
+526 TVETLRDATAVASS

-552 DVDAGTDTTAS
+552 DIDSHPETITS
-563 ILQRLDVDL
+563 ILRALDIDL

-584 ARILRAAVEHE
+584 ARILRASVEHE
-595 PHRVDDK
+595 PHRVDEK

-653 LLEGVDDSLAD
+653 LLDGVDDSLAD
-664 MRRRQAKS
+664 MRRRQARD
-672 LTDDPALVDRIT
+672 LTDDPALIDRIT
-684 HSPTTYVLAH
+684 HAPTTYVLAH

-707 PAPHGRKVRV
+707 PAPHGRNVRV
-717 TVQPT
+717 SVQPT
-722 ALAGQWMIN
+722 ATPGHYMIN

-747 LADAG
+747 FTDAG
-752 HSVVSA
+752 YSVISA

-769 DTFVV
+769 DTFVIS
-774 TADNPP
+774 ADTPP
-780 DPTRLSDLLG
+780 EPVALGNVLSNAQ
-790 RTLRGRLKARRI
+790 RGRLRPRRVRGEALQI
-802 AGEPPRIA
+802 AV
-810 IDNSIH
+810 DNSIH
-816 PWHSVLRVGGPD
+816 PWHSVLRVAGRD
-828 RIGLLAAISY
+828 SLGLLAAVSY
-838 ALSEIGVVVHH
+838 ALSEVGVVVHH
-849 AVVQTRDGLVDDN
+849 AVIQTRDGIVDDS

-870 RKVPEHAADRVIR
+870 RKVADEVADKISRM
-883 ILKKLSDETQI
+883 LSKLSDPR